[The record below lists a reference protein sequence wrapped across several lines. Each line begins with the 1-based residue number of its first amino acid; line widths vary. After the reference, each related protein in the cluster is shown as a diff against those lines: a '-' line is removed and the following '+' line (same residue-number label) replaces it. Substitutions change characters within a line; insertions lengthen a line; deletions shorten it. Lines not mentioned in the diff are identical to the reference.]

1 MPHRHLPPLTEMIRA
16 LIATPSVSSVMPE
29 FDMSNRPV
37 IDLLA
42 NWCEDAGFDVE
53 LQPLDAAPGKV
64 NLIASLGRG
73 DGGLALSGHTDTVP
87 FDDALWSSDPFTLR
101 EADDRLYGLGSAD
114 MKSFFAFAL
123 EAAVQFDAAD
133 FQRPLVLVA
142 TADEESDMFGGRA
155 LAGSG
160 LPGVSRVVIGE
171 PTRMRPVRMHKGI
184 LMESIRVLGQSGHSS
199 DPALGAN
206 AVEGMH
212 AIINALL
219 DYRDDMQ
226 RTHHNEH
233 FAVPLPTLNFGAI
246 RGGDNPNRICG
257 ECELHIDL
265 RTLPGMKGSTVRDA
279 LHRRCRDTLDGT
291 PFRLEFRRL
300 FEGIDAMETPAESA
314 LVAAAERLTGA
325 ASEAVSFGTEA
336 PFFRELGLDT
346 IVLGP
351 GDIAQ
356 AHQPDEYLALDM
368 IAPARGTLKRMI
380 EEFCLK

>member
-1 MPHRHLPPLTEMIRA
+1 MSNRPIPPLLEMIRS
-16 LIATPSVSSVMPE
+16 LIATPSVSSVTPE

-37 IDLLA
+37 VDLLA
-42 NWCEDAGFDVE
+42 NWCEGAGFRVE
-53 LQPLDAAPGKV
+53 LQKLDAAPGKV

-73 DGGLALSGHTDTVP
+73 DDGLALSGHTDTVP
-87 FDDALWSSDPFTLR
+87 FDEARWSSDPFKLR
-101 EADDRLYGLGSAD
+101 AADDRLYGLGSAD

-123 EAAVQFDAAD
+123 EAATQFAPTA
-133 FQRPLVLVA
+133 FRRPLVLVA
-142 TADEESDMFGGRA
+142 TADEESDMFGGRT

-212 AIINALL
+212 AIVAALL
-219 DYRDDMQ
+219 DYRDEMQ
-226 RTHHNEH
+226 RAHRDEH

-265 RTLPGMKGSTVRDA
+265 RTLPGMKGNAVRDA
-279 LHRRCRDTLDGT
+279 LHRRCRDALDGT

-325 ASEAVSFGTEA
+325 PSEAVSFGTEA

-346 IVLGP
+346 IILGP

-356 AHQPDEYLALDM
+356 AHQPDEYLGLDM
-368 IAPARGTLKRMI
+368 IAAARDTFKRLI

>member
-1 MPHRHLPPLTEMIRA
+1 MSHRPIPPLIEMIRA
-16 LIATPSVSSVMPE
+16 LIATPSVSSVSPE

-37 IDLLA
+37 ADLLA
-42 NWCEDAGFDVE
+42 NWCEDAGFRVE
-53 LQPLDAAPGKV
+53 LQKLDAAPGKV

-73 DGGLALSGHTDTVP
+73 DGGLALAGHTDTVP
-87 FDDALWSSDPFTLR
+87 YDKALWSSDPFKLR
-101 EADDRLYGLGSAD
+101 AADDRLYGLGSAD

-123 EAAVQFDAAD
+123 EAATQFDAAA
-133 FQRPLVLVA
+133 FRRPLVLVA

-212 AIINALL
+212 AIIAALL
-219 DYRDDMQ
+219 DYRTAMQ
-226 RTHHNEH
+226 QAHRDEH

-265 RTLPGMKGSTVRDA
+265 RTLPGMTTDAVREAFQQRCRDA
-279 LHRRCRDTLDGT
+279 LAGT

-325 ASEAVSFGTEA
+325 ESEAVSFGTEA

-356 AHQPDEYLALDM
+356 AHQPDEYLGLDM
-368 IAPARGTLKRMI
+368 IEPARNTFKRLI